1 MIYVH
6 QIIIPYTLNL
16 DSIACQLY
24 LNTTGR
30 KKIQATGLSGILIN
44 GWGNTELL
52 LRKQCV
58 LTPAC
63 TRLPGIWG
71 KSGCEP
77 PTCSCNCMSGVQIP
91 THSSATY
98 MQTFSPR
105 KDTPAASAA
114 IELIFLNHV
123 LKGMKTSELTLNHL
137 SLSLPLW
144 KPGILKALL
153 QSEILFHSTSS
164 SFTFPRNT

>member
-58 LTPAC
+58 LTPSLHQAP
-63 TRLPGIWG
+63 RDLGKIWLWATHLLLQLHV
-71 KSGCEP
+71 C
-77 PTCSCNCMSGVQIP
+77 VQIP